1 MKKLI
6 IIVIC
11 VMITVPIFTQNQD
24 WEVYIGSP
32 GHNEYATDVIETYD
46 RGYYLGAWT
55 GGTNGLGWNIKTD
68 IDGNVLYDKILSH
81 NYCQMDSW
89 AVVEDSAGN
98 KYCCG
103 PLFIDNDSWPFVI
116 KFDPCG
122 EKIWCKYFPVEA
134 GENSAGA
141 WDVIINSQGEIIVL
155 TSYFSDELESSIIY
169 LIGLDENGKELWK
182 KPYASKHDYPLIW
195 NPVGYDL
202 MEFNNEYYIA
212 GDCYWPYP
220 NNPTHVFL
228 RPLFIGIDSDFNEKW
243 VMPFHALD
251 SVFGWAERLIP
262 LNDNVIMGAGIRRV
276 RNSDDANSLL
286 MFFTPEGVELGY
298 NQIRNSQIS
307 HDVIVN
313 YIHDIERI
321 NDTLFLAASPF
332 GPHPGTNP
340 VGELVF
346 DTAAN
351 LYSFHS
357 RPNTQNKPSMV
368 KTYDGNYVIA
378 TSIQQGNFWDIYLY
392 KIDENL
398 EMVPFDTTQHVYDS
412 LCPHPIQSG
421 TMDLTD
427 CLIVTD
433 IGELPTPDVYYES
446 LRWIPIKAFPNPV
459 KDDKVT
465 LEFENTDYHS
475 NMELRVYNNTGHSI
489 HSQKI
494 YKGQQDTDVNVS
506 AWPKGV
512 YIAVIY
518 SNGGAVGKV
527 KFVVG

>member
-1 MKKLI
+1 MKQFI
-6 IIVIC
+6 IIVFS
-11 VMITVPIFTQNQD
+11 VLITVSLFAQNQD

-32 GHNEYATDVIETYD
+32 GHNEYASDIIETYD

-55 GGTNGLGWNIKTD
+55 GGTNGQGWNIKTA
-68 IDGNVLYDKILSH
+68 INGNVLYDKILSH

-103 PLFIDNDSWPFVI
+103 PVWTETGAWPFVI

-122 EKIWCKYFPVEA
+122 EKVWCKHFPVEV
-134 GENSAGA
+134 GEHDGGA
-141 WDVIINSQGEIIVL
+141 WDIIINSRDEIIVL
-155 TSYFSDELESSIIY
+155 TSYFSDEFETTIIY
-169 LIGLDENGKELWK
+169 LIGLNENGKELWK
-182 KPYASKHDYPLIW
+182 KPYASKHDHPLIW
-195 NPVGYDL
+195 IPMGYDL

-220 NNPTHVFL
+220 NNPNHVFL

-243 VMPFHALD
+243 ILPYYALD
-251 SVFGWAERLIP
+251 SVFGEARALLP
-262 LNDNVIMGAGIRRV
+262 VNDSVIVGFGPRFLEGSNM
-276 RNSDDANSLL
+276 NTLL
-286 MFFTPEGVELGY
+286 MFFNDKGEELAYFQIPNEAIDSNIVYNAVREVEQINENLYISPVYLGIEGE
-298 NQIRNSQIS
+298 Q
-307 HDVIVN
+307 H
-313 YIHDIERI
+313 
-321 NDTLFLAASPF
+321 F
-332 GPHPGTNP
+332 
-340 VGELVF
+340 GELVYDLRGILQNSMIRDIYEYNSAF
-346 DTAAN
+346 TKT
-351 LYSFHS
+351 S
-357 RPNTQNKPSMV
+357 RN
-368 KTYDGNYVIA
+368 DFVIA
-378 TSIQQGNFWDIYLY
+378 ASVKQGNDWDIYLY

-412 LCPHPIQSG
+412 LCPRPIQSG
-421 TMDLTD
+421 IMDLTD
-427 CLIVTD
+427 CLLVTD

-446 LRWIPIKAFPNPV
+446 LRWIPVKAYPNPV
-459 KDDKVT
+459 KDGKVT
-465 LEFENTDYHS
+465 LEFENTEHHT
-475 NMELRVYNNTGHSI
+475 NMELQIYNNTGHSI